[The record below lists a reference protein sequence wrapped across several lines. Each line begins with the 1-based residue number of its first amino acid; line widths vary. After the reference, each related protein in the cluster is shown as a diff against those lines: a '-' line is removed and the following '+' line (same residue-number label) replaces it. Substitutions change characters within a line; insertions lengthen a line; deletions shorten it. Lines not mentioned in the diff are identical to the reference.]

1 MEEELR
7 KAQRQVH
14 RKLLKRLGVV
24 HLPPNKTEKTK
35 KQYKRKKF
43 TKKEIDNGKS
53 DES

>member
-7 KAQRQVH
+7 RLQRQVH

-24 HLPPNKTEKTK
+24 HLPPNKTERTK
-35 KQYKRKKF
+35 KQYKRKKLS
-43 TKKEIDNGKS
+43 KRDYGN